1 MSKKEPKITPQEAV
15 TKMNKR
21 GIKCYDALVLE
32 DAQSG
37 STLGIQTYGEPTDA
51 HATLNDGVITFVV
64 HPDNREIGPLDI
76 N

>member
-1 MSKKEPKITPQEAV
+1 MSKKRKKVTPQEAV
-15 TKMNKR
+15 TNMNKR

-37 STLGIQTYGEPTDA
+37 SMLGVQKYGEPTDA

-64 HPDNREIGPLDI
+64 HPDDREIGPLDI